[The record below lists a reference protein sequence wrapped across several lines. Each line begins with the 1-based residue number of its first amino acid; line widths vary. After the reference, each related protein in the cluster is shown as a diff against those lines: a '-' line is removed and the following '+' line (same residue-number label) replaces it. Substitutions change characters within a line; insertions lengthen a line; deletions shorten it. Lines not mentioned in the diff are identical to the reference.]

1 MPHSPSAN
9 KEGKRLELPD
19 DGLRFVS
26 KRSFSR
32 FLAMLSAA
40 LGISIKIDGATSSQS
55 RDGELNFKLAPG
67 GGSSAEY
74 AWTPTAASSTSINLT
89 AGSIS
94 DGVTTRTPTVTGISV
109 HATDLQY
116 VYLVC
121 TLSPTLTD
129 GFVTGGTVTAAVI
142 TAYGSAQTNTNT
154 TGYILL
160 FTWQAGAIVDRFRY
174 WSIECQLNNSGAG
187 DTAFNT
193 WTAG

>member
-55 RDGELNFKLAPG
+55 RDGELNFKLSPG
-67 GGSSAEY
+67 GADPGY
-74 AWTPTAASSTSINLT
+74 AWTPSAASSTSINLT

-94 DGVTTRTPTVTGISV
+94 DGVTTRTPNVSAIAVS
-109 HATDLQY
+109 ATALQY
-116 VYLVC
+116 IYLVC
-121 TLSPTLTD
+121 TLNVTRVD
-129 GFVTGGTVTAAVI
+129 GFVTGGTVTAASI
-142 TAYGSAQTNTNT
+142 SAYSGIQTNSDT

-160 FTWQAGAIVDRFRY
+160 CTWQAGAIVDRFRY
-174 WSIECQLNNSGAG
+174 WSIECQINDNGG
-187 DTAFNT
+187 GGTAFNT

>member
-55 RDGELNFKLAPG
+55 RDGELNFKLSPG

-74 AWTPTAASSTSINLT
+74 AWTPTAASSTSINLS

-109 HATDLQY
+109 HETDLRY
-116 VYLVC
+116 IYLVC
-121 TLSPTLTD
+121 TLNATRVD
-129 GFVTGGTVTAAVI
+129 GFVTGGTVTAASI
-142 TAYGSAQTNTNT
+142 SAYSAIQTNSDT

-160 FTWQAGAIVDRFRY
+160 CTWQAGAVVDRFRY
-174 WSIECQLNNSGAG
+174 WSIECQINDNGG
-187 DTAFNT
+187 GGTAFNT

>member
-55 RDGELNFKLAPG
+55 RDGELNFKLSPG
-67 GGSSAEY
+67 GADPGY
-74 AWTPTAASSTSINLT
+74 AWTPSAASSTSINLT

-94 DGVTTRTPTVTGISV
+94 DGFTTRTPTVTGISV

-129 GFVTGGTVTAAVI
+129 GFVTGGTVTSAVI

-187 DTAFNT
+187 NTAFNT